1 VKSFFHHRFV
11 SQERN
16 DVSMKKYWIILLII
30 ILFTLGFIGG
40 IYVYQKNKTQDS
52 NIVEKTKLAT
62 NVVVQKEP
70 TKEVNIISTS
80 TKEETVSPNATI
92 LKKEY
97 YKGCDHLVRDLSDVS
112 EMLVNKTKS
121 EVENYYPEWE
131 VDSFSNSEITIYQ
144 EKEGF
149 CPQHYLIK
157 EHNGVLG
164 IYTIAQNGTITFKQ
178 DTQIQTMYLPEVD
191 LQRVR
196 EGIEAIGDTQLN
208 TVLEDFE

>member
-1 VKSFFHHRFV
+1 M

>member
-1 VKSFFHHRFV
+1 MKSFFHHRFV